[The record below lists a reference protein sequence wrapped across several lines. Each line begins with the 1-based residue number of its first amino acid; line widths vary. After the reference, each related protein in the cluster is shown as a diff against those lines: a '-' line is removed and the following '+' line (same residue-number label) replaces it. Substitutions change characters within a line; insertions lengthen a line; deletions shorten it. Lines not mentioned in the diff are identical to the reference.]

1 MQGRRTAGASSGVQP
16 AMPILVSGQGLNKV
30 SLWSCCELP
39 FLSSRHRARVVLG
52 ADELQKWSFLCL
64 ETNRWISSVKALP
77 ALGAAVLCHSV
88 QRDVQR
94 KAYFAKGIP
103 GAAWA

>member
-1 MQGRRTAGASSGVQP
+1 
-16 AMPILVSGQGLNKV
+16 
-30 SLWSCCELP
+30 
-39 FLSSRHRARVVLG
+39 
-52 ADELQKWSFLCL
+52 
-64 ETNRWISSVKALP
+64 VKALP